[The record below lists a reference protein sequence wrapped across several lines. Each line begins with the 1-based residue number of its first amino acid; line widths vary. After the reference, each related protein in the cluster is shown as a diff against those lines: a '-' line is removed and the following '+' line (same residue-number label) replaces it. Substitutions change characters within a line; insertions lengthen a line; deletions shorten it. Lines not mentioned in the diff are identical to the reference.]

1 MTNNVPSG
9 LKTED
14 TKLCFFFSIFFKDAQ
29 TTAIAQ
35 EIAYELHLMTA
46 SNLFYLNRDQTAV
59 PCTFPEFS
67 FL

>member
-1 MTNNVPSG
+1 MTTKDGDCIFIVFFTFL
-9 LKTED
+9 LKML
-14 TKLCFFFSIFFKDAQ
+14 KRL
-29 TTAIAQ
+29 AIAQ